1 LNRYAFVVNNPLK
14 YVDPSG
20 HEDRDPWNESIC
32 KLLPMFCQPQSAP
45 LIMGEQNETQLTV
58 SQPIVM
64 TGGIAIVEASSSEE
78 EGKKGG
84 GGGLL
89 NLIRSI
95 LGGLGGGAAKK
106 VIDEVS
112 KDGDPTNEIRNVGNS
127 ANKFAEGFSR
137 TEQQLVQS
145 LVKKLGL
152 ENKGVTFWRGEG
164 APEAYRAS
172 AATDKPYITIFDGF
186 FKLSRQQQLKAL
198 REEWN
203 HLQQNINELS
213 DDLIWYYEQQAKRGR

>member
-1 LNRYAFVVNNPLK
+1 
-14 YVDPSG
+14 
-20 HEDRDPWNESIC
+20 
-32 KLLPMFCQPQSAP
+32 
-45 LIMGEQNETQLTV
+45 
-58 SQPIVM
+58 
-64 TGGIAIVEASSSEE
+64 
-78 EGKKGG
+78 
-84 GGGLL
+84 LL

>member
-1 LNRYAFVVNNPLK
+1 VRNNPLK

-20 HEDRDPWNESIC
+20 HAEKDPWKESIC
-32 KLLPMFCQPQSAP
+32 KLLPMFCQPQSPP
-45 LIMGEQNETQLTV
+45 LIMGEQNEAQLTV

-64 TGGIAIVEASSSEE
+64 TGGVAIVEASSSEE